1 MSGTRPKDNP
11 SLPAGLQV
19 FGEYI
24 VDKPIEEGPVWRVY
38 RALHVQRKDETYH
51 LRALRSTVAMRRDLI
66 EAFARYAR
74 LLESLSHPGVIP
86 VRANGVDQGGIFM
99 VTPEVIGT
107 TLREKLSKSGRKL
120 DPAEALRV
128 VREVG
133 AVLDYIHTS

>member
-1 MSGTRPKDNP
+1 MSGTKPKDNP

-38 RALHVQRKDETYH
+38 RALHTQRKGETYH
-51 LRALRSTVAMRRDLI
+51 LRALRSTVATRRDLI

-74 LLESLSHPGVIP
+74 LLEALAHPGVVP

-99 VTPEVIGT
+99 VTPEISGT
-107 TLREKLSKSGRKL
+107 TLREKLTKGGKRL
-120 DPAEALRV
+120 
-128 VREVG
+128 
-133 AVLDYIHTS
+133 